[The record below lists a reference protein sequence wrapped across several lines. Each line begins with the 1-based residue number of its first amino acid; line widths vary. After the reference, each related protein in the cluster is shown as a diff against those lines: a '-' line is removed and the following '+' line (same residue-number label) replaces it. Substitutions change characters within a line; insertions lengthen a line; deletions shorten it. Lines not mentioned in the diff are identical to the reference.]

1 MSSFLDTPTAQ
12 VYVIHDRSEWLA
24 PYREALSNLGV
35 PFQELDLTEPHW
47 FDISKSPPPGIYFNR
62 ASPSSHTRGDRY
74 AMELAI
80 AVVDWLESHNCKV
93 INGSASLKLEMSKI
107 KQEIALTSNKIPVA
121 RSSFYSSR
129 KALLDS
135 LKTQPEK
142 FAFIDGFCIKHNRGG
157 SGSGVRLFDSVE
169 QAIGYVESESWEAP
183 IDGITLVQQR
193 IRSPSNCMYRLEYVD
208 GVLIYVIK
216 IDTTSAVAGEA
227 INNCPADSCS
237 LKERARQRKL
247 QMQKDNKK
255 ANNGTAP
262 IACPMKFG
270 KSSKFAIIPD
280 FDHPIVKSISD
291 YVASQRMGTAGVEI
305 IVDGNDKAFVIDFNA
320 TNTNYNRA
328 AEKRANMP
336 MRGATEVARMLRRYW
351 LESRLCDN

>member
-1 MSSFLDTPTAQ
+1 
-12 VYVIHDRSEWLA
+12 
-24 PYREALSNLGV
+24 
-35 PFQELDLTEPHW
+35 
-47 FDISKSPPPGIYFNR
+47 
-62 ASPSSHTRGDRY
+62 
-74 AMELAI
+74 
-80 AVVDWLESHNCKV
+80 
-93 INGSASLKLEMSKI
+93 
-107 KQEIALTSNKIPVA
+107 
-121 RSSFYSSR
+121 
-129 KALLDS
+129 
-135 LKTQPEK
+135 
-142 FAFIDGFCIKHNRGG
+142 
-157 SGSGVRLFDSVE
+157 
-169 QAIGYVESESWEAP
+169 
-183 IDGITLVQQR
+183 
-193 IRSPSNCMYRLEYVD
+193 MYRLEYVD
-208 GVLIYVIK
+208 GVLIYVIR

-305 IVDGNDKAFVIDFNA
+305 IVDENDKAFVIDFNA

>member
-1 MSSFLDTPTAQ
+1 MSSFLDTATAQ

-24 PYREALSNLGV
+24 PYREALSSLDV

-121 RSSFYSSR
+121 RSSFYSCR

-208 GVLIYVIK
+208 GVLIYVIR

-291 YVASQRMGTAGVEI
+291 YVASQQMGTSSCCCTL
-305 IVDGNDKAFVIDFNA
+305 DS
-320 TNTNYNRA
+320 
-328 AEKRANMP
+328 
-336 MRGATEVARMLRRYW
+336 
-351 LESRLCDN
+351 LE